1 MCKTLEVKQTQLLN
15 EQIRHEENKTAVN
28 LNEAPLETMQQQ
40 TVQTELQTGRVL
52 NRIGIQIPQ
61 ETIKK
66 HAFADNS
73 TSIKCAIKRRKEA
86 RTRGTVL
93 YNKKENA
100 RQVEAAAEAWEVQM
114 KRRRLELAMEHDD
127 TILTGK
133 GGDDV
138 ACFLTENQ
146 EMNERLIHGLDGQE
160 ESLHRLGRTC
170 FEQIMALDFNLDLRN
185 DATFAGESYRLE
197 DITRKV
203 DAWYRLTQDHEG
215 IADGLTDEEK
225 RLLAEKMEKGK
236 GIACYYR
243 AQRKVI
249 TNPYYRTHYNSE
261 ISHRFNRKDS
271 LEQKNL
277 AMLLWQA
284 EALRS
289 TAAMEATSKTI
300 RWVNTHDEE
309 YTQEDLRYAER
320 ARAAYRTVNIYQE
333 YGKNNSAIEDSPHA
347 AYFRQ
352 HNHPEDP
359 INKRLTGAHYRVTG
373 LDVAMSESFVRYLSN
388 LPRWKAV
395 QAMAP
400 EEVRT
405 MVENLAKE
413 PVNKENPTPEEIE
426 ECKQANLEGVRQFK
440 GALKRQMDYLNR
452 KYGNGFLLL
461 SYEEFVA
468 HAPEFQNDFTNM
480 QGLGCFLTY
489 IKKIPGMFDPS
500 DPSDVEMEKSLNYF
514 QFATMVEGM
523 TKNFFMDH
531 QGGMDS
537 FSQYK
542 MQTSRWLAG
551 IPYNQGA
558 SDILDKSDTMHLK
571 VKWDEPFNR

>member
-66 HAFADNS
+66 HTFADNS

-160 ESLHRLGRTC
+160 ESLHRLGRAC

-185 DATFAGESYRLE
+185 DATFAGESYKLE

-203 DAWYRLTQDHEG
+203 DAWYRLPQDHEG

-333 YGKNNSAIEDSPHA
+333 
-347 AYFRQ
+347 
-352 HNHPEDP
+352 
-359 INKRLTGAHYRVTG
+359 
-373 LDVAMSESFVRYLSN
+373 
-388 LPRWKAV
+388 
-395 QAMAP
+395 
-400 EEVRT
+400 
-405 MVENLAKE
+405 
-413 PVNKENPTPEEIE
+413 
-426 ECKQANLEGVRQFK
+426 
-440 GALKRQMDYLNR
+440 
-452 KYGNGFLLL
+452 
-461 SYEEFVA
+461 
-468 HAPEFQNDFTNM
+468 
-480 QGLGCFLTY
+480 
-489 IKKIPGMFDPS
+489 
-500 DPSDVEMEKSLNYF
+500 
-514 QFATMVEGM
+514 
-523 TKNFFMDH
+523 
-531 QGGMDS
+531 
-537 FSQYK
+537 
-542 MQTSRWLAG
+542 
-551 IPYNQGA
+551 
-558 SDILDKSDTMHLK
+558 
-571 VKWDEPFNR
+571 